1 MARRSTPTPP
11 PVPERIVD
19 IDVSAEMQSSFLEY
33 AYSVIYARALPDARD
48 GLKPVQRRILFRMA
62 AMGLRPDRGH
72 VKSARV
78 VGDVMGALHPHGD
91 GAIYDA
97 LVRMAQSFAM
107 RVPLVDGH
115 GNFGSLDDGP
125 AAHRYTEC
133 RLTQAAMDLT
143 ANLDEDVVDFIANYD
158 GRETEPVVLPAAF
171 PSMLVNGAA
180 GIAVGMATTIAP
192 HNLVEVVK
200 AARLLIDKPDASLAQ
215 LMKIVPGPDFP
226 TGGVIIG
233 TDGIRDAYET
243 GRGTFRVR
251 ARASVEQVSARRE
264 GIVVTELP
272 YNVGPERVIE
282 KIKDA
287 VESKKLQGV
296 ADVRDLSDSDH
307 GLRLVIEVKSG
318 FNPQAVLANLYK
330 QTPMEESFAV
340 NAVALVDGQP
350 RTLGLKEML
359 TVYLEH
365 RFEVVRRRCQHRRDR
380 AAARLHLVEG
390 LLIAILDID
399 EVIALIRASDD
410 AAHARERLIAVFD
423 LSPEQANYILEMPLR
438 RLTKMSRLELESEK
452 AELLATIE
460 ELQRVLADDAVLRGL
475 VSDELAETSA
485 RHGSPRRSSIAGES
499 DVVAVTDVPLEVADE
514 ACVVVL
520 TATGKVLRCPV
531 GTATSAKPGKHSA
544 ARAAVTTTTRADF
557 GLITN
562 QGRVIRHSAME
573 TPALGENAAD
583 FSGGA
588 SAASLAPLRSRE
600 SVVGL
605 TTLAAEG
612 AGLVLATALG
622 VVKRVV
628 PDIPS
633 AAADW
638 QVIRLD
644 DKDEV
649 VFAADL
655 AAGDE
660 ELVFITSD
668 AQLLRFSASLV
679 RPQGRPA
686 GGVAAISLA
695 EGAQVVAAAAIPS
708 AKVDHAFVTSVAL
721 AGSVLPGTASG
732 TCKVSP
738 LAEYPRKG
746 RATGGVRCHK
756 FLKGEDV
763 LSLAAVTVDLPLAH
777 GTAGAVVPLP
787 APRQGKRDAS
797 GEPLEKVVTCIG
809 ARL

>member
-11 PVPERIVD
+11 PVLERIVD

-62 AMGLRPDRGH
+62 GMGLRPDRGH

-143 ANLDEDVVDFIANYD
+143 SHLDEDVVDFVANYD

-171 PSMLVNGAA
+171 PSLLVNGAA

-226 TGGVIIG
+226 TGGVIMG
-233 TDGIRDAYET
+233 TDGIRDAYAT

-423 LSPEQANYILEMPLR
+423 LSSEQASYILEMPLR

-475 VSDELAETSA
+475 VSDELAQTSA
-485 RHGSPRRSSIAGES
+485 RHGSPRRSSIAGAADDTAITE
-499 DVVAVTDVPLEVADE
+499 VPLEVADE

-520 TATGKVLRCPV
+520 TSTGKVLRCPV

-544 ARAAVTTTTRADF
+544 VRAGLTTTTRADF
-557 GLITN
+557 GLITS

-600 SVVGL
+600 TVVGL
-605 TTLAAEG
+605 TALAAEG
-612 AGLVLATALG
+612 PGLVIATALG

-633 AAADW
+633 SAGDW
-638 QVIRLD
+638 QVIQLKD
-644 DKDEV
+644 NDEV
-649 VFAADL
+649 VYAADL
-655 AAGDE
+655 AVGDE
-660 ELVFITSD
+660 ELVFVTSD
-668 AQLLRFSASLV
+668 AQLLRFPADKV
-679 RPQGRPA
+679 RPQGRA
-686 GGVAAISLA
+686 AAGVAAISLG
-695 EGAQVVAAAAIPS
+695 EGAQVVAAAAVPA
-708 AKVDHAFVTSVAL
+708 AKVDHAFVTTVAV

-738 LAEYPRKG
+738 LAEFPRKG
-746 RATGGVRCHK
+746 RATGGVRCQK
-756 FLKGEDV
+756 FLKGEDM
-763 LSLAAVTVDLPLAH
+763 LSLAAVTVDVPLAH
-777 GTAGAVVPLP
+777 GTAGTVVALP